1 MKSANCGLCPVFV
14 FALSPQASVVSI
26 GLPDAEYSTALFPSA
41 SVGLPDASPKL
52 LESQLSQLST
62 FTTVPLFRAR
72 LIPNTAALSH
82 PPYLVFV
89 RWSA

>member
-1 MKSANCGLCPVFV
+1 MKSVNCGLCPAFV
-14 FALSPQASVVSI
+14 FALSPQASVVS
-26 GLPDAEYSTALFPSA
+26 GLPDAEYSTVFPSA

-52 LESQLSQLST
+52 LESQPSQLST